1 MSMTFYA
8 YRETARGPEFSDGPN
23 FSNANARMILR
34 SLGYGEEIVDDY
46 GEPGPLDP
54 RDLKGRC
61 LTALAVG
68 GAIADD
74 GMPAIRNGNVVEC
87 ALRPGYFRSAY
98 ERILPVCDQAEAWG
112 THVTVA

>member
-1 MSMTFYA
+1 MSMSLYA
-8 YRETARGPEFSDGPN
+8 YRETARGPELSDGPN

-34 SLGYGEEIVDDY
+34 SLGYGEEILDDY

-68 GAIADD
+68 GAITDD
-74 GMPAIRNGNVVEC
+74 GTAVLRDGNVVDC
-87 ALRPGYFRSAY
+87 GLRPGYFRSAY
-98 ERILPVCDQAEAWG
+98 ERILPVCDQAEARG
-112 THVTVA
+112 SRVTVA

>member
-8 YRETARGPEFSDGPN
+8 CRESAEGAEFSEGPN

-34 SLGYGEEIVDDY
+34 SLGYGEEILDDY
-46 GEPGPLDP
+46 GELGPLDP
-54 RDLKGRC
+54 RELKGRC

-74 GMPAIRNGNVVEC
+74 GMPAIRNGNIVEC
-87 ALRPGYFRSAY
+87 GLRPGYFRSAH
-98 ERILPVCDQAEAWG
+98 ERILRVCDEAAAWG

>member
-8 YRETARGPEFSDGPN
+8 YRESAKGAEFSDGPN

-34 SLGYGEEIVDDY
+34 SLGYGDEIVGDF

-54 RDLKGRC
+54 RDLKGRG

-74 GMPAIRNGNVVEC
+74 GMPVIRGGKIVEC
-87 ALRPGYFRSAY
+87 GLRPGYFRSAY